1 MAGGQGTS
9 NRVGGDLEPL
19 SPIPARNLWAK
30 RGLDLVLGVPLAI
43 AAVPV
48 LGAIWAGYKLSAIFS
63 PRDRGPVFFKV
74 IRHANGCAVPIYKVR
89 VSPMKLLDEAR
100 AALDDR
106 EVDTLVAHL
115 DSEDQEWARRHR
127 RDLVED
133 PAAKRT
139 KMGALFRAV
148 YLDELPQVLNVL
160 RGDLSLVGPRPL
172 ALDDARAR
180 PNEHGVVVL
189 AGEEFDYRHRDLLPG
204 GLTGLYQTSKSADAH
219 RDYQKFVQEGVALD
233 RDYYQFLL
241 EASPLEVVFMDLK
254 ILWRTVRT
262 VLEHQGV

>member
-115 DSEDQEWARRHR
+115 DPEDQEWARRHR

-133 PAAKRT
+133 RAARRT

-172 ALDDARAR
+172 ALNDARAR

-233 RDYYQFLL
+233 RNYYEFLL

-254 ILWRTVRT
+254 ILWRTLRT